1 MTYMED
7 LGETPGKV
15 WEFLRAH
22 GKVSLSAL
30 EKGVDAPR
38 AMVYMAIGWLAKEGK
53 VQMEH
58 EERAVRVWL
67 TE

>member
-1 MTYMED
+1 MTYMEN
-7 LGETPGKV
+7 LGKTPGKV
-15 WEFLRAH
+15 WEFLH
-22 GKVSLSAL
+22 DNGKVSLSAL

-38 AMVYMAIGWLAKEGK
+38 AMVYMAVGWLAKEGK
-53 VQMEH
+53 VWMEQ

>member
-1 MTYMED
+1 MTYMES
-7 LGETPGKV
+7 LSKTPGKV
-15 WEFLRAH
+15 WQFLRTN

-38 AMVYMAIGWLAKEGK
+38 AMVYMAVGWLAKEGK
-53 VQMEH
+53 VWMEQ

>member
-1 MTYMED
+1 MTYMENV
-7 LGETPGKV
+7 GKTPGKV
-15 WEFLRAH
+15 YQFLRAN
-22 GKVSLSAL
+22 GRVSLSAL

-38 AMVYMAIGWLAKEGK
+38 AMVYMAVGWLAKEGK
-53 VQMEH
+53 VWMEQ

>member
-1 MTYMED
+1 MTYMENV
-7 LGETPGKV
+7 GKTPGKV
-15 WEFLRAH
+15 YQFLRAN

-38 AMVYMAIGWLAKEGK
+38 AMVYMAVGWLAKEGK
-53 VQMEH
+53 VWMEQ

>member
-1 MTYMED
+1 MTYMES
-7 LGETPGKV
+7 LGKTPGKV
-15 WEFLRAH
+15 WQFLHAN

-38 AMVYMAIGWLAKEGK
+38 AMVYMAVGWLAKEGK
-53 VQMEH
+53 VWMEQ